1 MATVPTRARA
11 GDPPQSPKE
20 ATASRSGWARAA
32 AEAVGSTKGASARL
46 AEAEAAAEAS
56 RAQAQGAAA
65 RLAEVEAERR
75 TADEARAAAVGRP
88 AGGCAADSAGISDHA
103 QLARGAVAALEEAL
117 QRQNEAGERREQV
130 LKKQQHVA
138 LLGQRAHHS
147 AELARRDDQ
156 IAQLQ
161 EVVAT
166 LQQQAKRQRTEIL
179 RLRRQVATAAAPA
192 ADRDRDSD
200 RDRDRDRA
208 LAPVGQTVVDAPGAV
223 PGAVASAQRR
233 WSGRRI
239 LLTIAVCLVVPCAF
253 SAAVPGGAYTLHT
266 AVAILSTPVLCVLVA
281 VCGLGALCWSRNK
294 AHNAS
299 CCASRAKRE

>member
-1 MATVPTRARA
+1 MMEPEPEPEPEPARERQRDRETERDALPTLEPEPEPEPERVCEGVPPPRASPPPVGESIAVRARTA
-11 GDPPQSPKE
+11 GQ
-20 ATASRSGWARAA
+20 T
-32 AEAVGSTKGASARL
+32 
-46 AEAEAAAEAS
+46 
-56 RAQAQGAAA
+56 
-65 RLAEVEAERR
+65 
-75 TADEARAAAVGRP
+75 GR
-88 AGGCAADSAGISDHA
+88 
-103 QLARGAVAALEEAL
+103 VAALEEAL
-117 QRQNEAGERREQV
+117 QRQNESGERREQV
-130 LKKQQHVA
+130 LKKQHHVA

-179 RLRRQVATAAAPA
+179 GLRRQVATAAAPA
-192 ADRDRDSD
+192 ADRDRDSDRD

-253 SAAVPGGAYTLHT
+253 SVAVPGGAYTLHT

-294 AHNAS
+294 AHNTS